1 MVYLAG
7 LFFKWIA
14 YAFVPTV
21 LLFGVGALVMA
32 SVWRLVLRPRKL
44 PAGKGWLMLALVTLA
59 FGGWRTWE
67 VGQSFFHPEL
77 QMFRQYV
84 AEPIP
89 KAVKGLAPATAA
101 PVMFHEGA
109 YIAFHAPPEVVEE
122 ILNHSLKGAK
132 TREVVRKMKRQSG
145 RGDADRLVI
154 AGPDGQ
160 SYLPVD
166 LEWVE
171 REKSSESEWA
181 RGEIASFLKSR
192 NGRAYVLLRSGDW
205 GTFVSVMQYEPA
217 ESRVVIL
224 QHLNRVH

>member
-7 LFFKWIA
+7 LIFKWIA
-14 YAFVPTV
+14 YALVPTV
-21 LLFGVGALVMA
+21 LLFGAGALVMA
-32 SVWRLVLRPRKL
+32 TLWRFVLRPRKMSS
-44 PAGKGWLMLALVTLA
+44 GKGWLLLAMVTLA

-67 VGQSFFHPEL
+67 VGQSFFHPEV

-101 PVMFHEGA
+101 PVMFHDGA
-109 YIAFHAPPEVVEE
+109 YVAFHAPPEVVEG
-122 ILNHSLKGAK
+122 IVNHSLKGAK
-132 TREVVRKMKRQSG
+132 TPE
-145 RGDADRLVI
+145 VI

-166 LEWVE
+166 LEWAE

-205 GTFVSVMQYEPA
+205 GTFVSVLQYEPTR
-217 ESRVVIL
+217 SRVVIL
-224 QHLNRVH
+224 QHLNRAR

>member
-7 LFFKWIA
+7 LIFKWIA
-14 YAFVPTV
+14 YAVVPTV
-21 LLFGVGALVMA
+21 LLFGVGTLVMA
-32 SVWRLVLRPRKL
+32 VIWRFALRPRKL
-44 PAGKGWLMLALVTLA
+44 SSGKGWLALALVTLA

-89 KAVKGLAPATAA
+89 KAVKDLAPASAA
-101 PVMFHEGA
+101 PVMFHDGA
-109 YIAFHAPPEVVEE
+109 YVAFQAPPEVVEG
-122 ILNHSLKGAK
+122 IVNHSLKGAK
-132 TREVVRKMKRQSG
+132 TPEVITKMKRQSG
-145 RGDADRLVI
+145 RGDADRVVI

-205 GTFVSVMQYEPA
+205 GTFVSVLQYEPA
-217 ESRVVIL
+217 QSRVVIL
-224 QHLNRVH
+224 QHLNRAH

>member
-7 LFFKWIA
+7 LIFKWIA
-14 YAFVPTV
+14 HALVPAV
-21 LLFGVGALVMA
+21 LLFGVGALVLA
-32 SVWRLVLRPRKL
+32 ILWGFVLRRRKL
-44 PAGKGWLMLALVTLA
+44 SSGKGWLGLALVTLA

-67 VGQSFFHPEL
+67 VGQSFYHPEL

-89 KAVKGLAPATAA
+89 KAVTGLAPAIAS
-101 PVMFHEGA
+101 PVMFHDGA
-109 YIAFHAPPEVVEE
+109 YIAFHAPPEVVEG
-122 ILNHSLKGAK
+122 IVNHSLKGAK
-132 TREVVRKMKRQSG
+132 TGEVIRKMKRQSG
-145 RGDADRLVI
+145 RGDADRVVI

-166 LEWVE
+166 LQWAE
-171 REKSSESEWA
+171 RETSSESEWA

-217 ESRVVIL
+217 QSRVVIL